1 MKILPPVLLGSL
13 LVSACATSA
22 TFAEGKAFQDKAAQ
36 EPGAV
41 RTDSGLIYQETQ
53 AGTGPSPTASA
64 VVRVHYRG
72 TLIDGTEFDSSYKRS
87 APETF
92 ALRDVIP
99 CWTEGLRRMKVGGK
113 ARLICPPE
121 LAYGHRGVPPVIR
134 GGSTLVFEVELVE
147 IRPKP

>member
-1 MKILPPVLLGSL
+1 MKIPSPVLLGCL
-13 LVSACATSA
+13 LASACATSSSS
-22 TFAEGKAFQDKAAQ
+22 AEGKAFQDKAAQ

-53 AGTGPSPTASA
+53 AGTGASPRSRD
-64 VVRVHYRG
+64 VVKVHYRG
-72 TLIDGTEFDSSYKRS
+72 TLIDGTKFDSSYQRR

-92 ALRDVIP
+92 AINEVIP

-134 GGSTLVFEVELVE
+134 GDTTLIFDVELLE
-147 IRPKP
+147 IPQRP